1 MNLDLKVSIEF
12 FIEVIDPEIVLF
24 LKESFKAVKSQI
36 NKEIKEL
43 EKEKMEP
50 NLEPGN

>member
-1 MNLDLKVSIEF
+1 LNLDLKVSMEI

-43 EKEKMEP
+43 EKEKIEP
-50 NLEPGN
+50 NPEPGN